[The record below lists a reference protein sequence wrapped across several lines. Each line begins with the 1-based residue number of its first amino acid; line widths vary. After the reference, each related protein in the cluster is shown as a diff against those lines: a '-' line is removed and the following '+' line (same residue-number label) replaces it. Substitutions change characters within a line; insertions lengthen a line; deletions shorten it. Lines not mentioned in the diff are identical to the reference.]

1 MSRRQ
6 IQVLAARTHLHWRV
20 CTATRLHRDAPEA
33 DARTRRNQ
41 PMRVLIVDDHPIIAA
56 ACEVVF
62 ADYPEIELLEAVDAD
77 SGEQVFL
84 TGDPDICIFDLNLPG
99 PSGLELLRRVRR
111 RDENARVIM
120 FSVSDDPVVVEH
132 MIEAGARGFVSK
144 ARDPNVLVEAVHE
157 VARGGIFVPAPR
169 GRRALESREK
179 LQDPAAKLNLHE
191 IQLLRLL
198 GAGHSAAE
206 IAEIVNVPYKTVINR
221 STSMRRKL
229 GVKTSIELMRFAIEN
244 KIV

>member
-1 MSRRQ
+1 
-6 IQVLAARTHLHWRV
+6 
-20 CTATRLHRDAPEA
+20 
-33 DARTRRNQ
+33 
-41 PMRVLIVDDHPIIAA
+41 MRVLIVDDHPIIAA
-56 ACEVVF
+56 ACAVVF

-99 PSGLELLRRVRR
+99 PSGLELLRRVRL
-111 RDENARVIM
+111 RDENARIIM
-120 FSVSDDPVVVEH
+120 FSVSDDPVVIER

-144 ARDPNVLVEAVHE
+144 ARDPNELVEAVHE
-157 VARGGIFVPAPR
+157 VARGGVFIPAPR
-169 GRRALESREK
+169 GRRTSDSHDRP
-179 LQDPAAKLNLHE
+179 QDAVAKLNAHE
-191 IQLLRLL
+191 IELLRLL
-198 GAGHSAAE
+198 GNGNSAAE

-229 GVKTSIELMRFAIEN
+229 GVKTSIELMRFAIQH